1 MTICVTAASGL
12 ELPPPPRPAILSTM
26 TLKNAATLALIGTL
40 LLTLLLAIDV
50 INSVLSVAR
59 GLVPAML
66 VLRTLIYFFASVTV
80 RLSSTSSGERSHGR
94 TLCAGIKGRVACRLR
109 DDRLQDGIA
118 PTAAIG
124 SFRRRRVQL
133 P

>member
-1 MTICVTAASGL
+1 
-12 ELPPPPRPAILSTM
+12 M

-80 RLSSTSSGERSHGR
+80 AAFFYVFGR
-94 TLCAGIKGRVACRLR
+94 AQSR
-109 DDRLQDGIA
+109 
-118 PTAAIG
+118 
-124 SFRRRRVQL
+124 
-133 P
+133 